1 MAKTIQKQTGPKS
14 IAGKKIVAKNA
25 RKGNIFTK
33 GYLPSE
39 DVTQKQVEFEAMCD
53 QWKAYD
59 PSRQLVL
66 RTIEQASLGLERMM
80 AVEKIKIEAAMQ
92 SLDIAQKFTIRA
104 GLSAML
110 GNSLPAWFFM
120 EDDGGQKQHAIYLDL
135 VWEQAEELRVKFS
148 DRIVPQIKEY
158 FPDLY
163 HYIMQ
168 NQPANASF
176 LMVLGQ
182 RYQKSAVTLN
192 LTELMNSLTSKF
204 GDHLTWAQDP
214 ARYQLII
221 NGIRA
226 EQMYEVMDLE
236 RNNRIATSLQ
246 NRIFK
251 GYQALSY
258 FNQIEARDVQQVIE
272 KAQLPILAM
281 DEPESDAEPKD
292 EEEAANVVD
301 EKVV

>member
-1 MAKTIQKQTGPKS
+1 
-14 IAGKKIVAKNA
+14 
-25 RKGNIFTK
+25 
-33 GYLPSE
+33 
-39 DVTQKQVEFEAMCD
+39 
-53 QWKAYD
+53 
-59 PSRQLVL
+59 
-66 RTIEQASLGLERMM
+66 
-80 AVEKIKIEAAMQ
+80 
-92 SLDIAQKFTIRA
+92 
-104 GLSAML
+104 
-110 GNSLPAWFFM
+110 
-120 EDDGGQKQHAIYLDL
+120 
-135 VWEQAEELRVKFS
+135 
-148 DRIVPQIKEY
+148 
-158 FPDLY
+158 
-163 HYIMQ
+163 
-168 NQPANASF
+168 
-176 LMVLGQ
+176 
-182 RYQKSAVTLN
+182 
-192 LTELMNSLTSKF
+192 MNSLTSKF

-281 DEPESDAEPKD
+281 DEPESDTEPKD

>member
-39 DVTQKQVEFEAMCD
+39 DITEKQIEFELMCE
-53 QWKAYD
+53 QWQAYD

-92 SLDIAQKFTIRA
+92 SLDIAQKFAARA
-104 GLSAML
+104 GLGVMYGST
-110 GNSLPAWFFM
+110 LPAWFFM
-120 EDDGGQKQHAIYLDL
+120 EDDGSQKQHAIYLDL
-135 VWEQAEELRVKFS
+135 VWQQANTLREKFS
-148 DRIVPQIKEY
+148 DQIVPHIREY
-158 FPDLY
+158 FPDL
-163 HYIMQ
+163 HHFIMHKQ
-168 NQPANASF
+168 SSNASF

-192 LTELMNSLTSKF
+192 LAELMNSIGTKHA
-204 GDHLTWAQDP
+204 DHLIWARDP

-226 EQMYEVMDLE
+226 EQMYEVMDFE
-236 RNNRIATSLQ
+236 RSNRFATSFQ

-251 GYQALSY
+251 GYQALS
-258 FNQIEARDVQQVIE
+258 FFSQLETQDPQVIE
-272 KAQLPILAM
+272 SAGLPILVL
-281 DEPESDAEPKD
+281 DEPQADSESKEDETKD
-292 EEEAANVVD
+292 VVA
-301 EKVV
+301 EKVA